1 MAAGRIGTGVEGLD
15 VMLGGGFLPGATV
28 LVRGTPGTGK
38 TSLALQFLIHGAGRG
53 DTPLFV
59 SFEESPES
67 LYRDANSLGWDL
79 HDLEDR
85 GALRLVFTSPK
96 VFLSS
101 LESPDSALSRLM
113 CQADRQRIVVDS
125 VSEFDGLTDDSREL
139 REIYTRVVNGLRRE
153 RATALLLAEETG
165 SSHQLAYP
173 RGLSSLVDVV
183 IVMRYVE
190 IAAAVQRA
198 ILVLKMRGSD
208 HGKEIR
214 RYRIEPGGLT
224 VLGVFEGCDG
234 LLSGTPHLAFG

>member
-1 MAAGRIGTGVEGLD
+1 MAADRITTGAEGLD
-15 VMLGGGFLPGATV
+15 AMLGGGFIPGSTV

-38 TSLALQFLIHGAGRG
+38 TSLALQFLIHGAGSG
-53 DTPLFV
+53 DTPLLV
-59 SFEESPES
+59 SFEESPAS
-67 LYRDANSLGWDL
+67 LYRDAQALGWNL
-79 HDLEDR
+79 EDLEDR
-85 GALRLVFTSPK
+85 GALHFVFTSPEI
-96 VFLSS
+96 FLSG
-101 LESPDSALSRLM
+101 LESPESALSRLM
-113 CQADRQRIVVDS
+113 CQADGRRIVLDS
-125 VSEFDGLTDDSREL
+125 VSHFDDFTDDSGEL
-139 REIYTRVVNGLRRE
+139 RRIYTRVVNGLRRE
-153 RATALLLAEETG
+153 RATALLLVEETG

-214 RYRIEPGGLT
+214 RYRIEPGGLR
-224 VLGVFEGCDG
+224 VLDVFEGCEG